1 MFCVWQHGTPPCGSG
16 CWSCEPENH
25 PEPEELSAYTMT
37 PDEEEAMVAKGM
49 LYITTKLAELKFSG
63 EMT

>member
-1 MFCVWQHGTPPCGSG
+1 
-16 CWSCEPENH
+16 
-25 PEPEELSAYTMT
+25 MT